1 MQKQKVTEVREVFSF
16 YRGLILDLFEQE
28 LGDAKNWQFIR
39 SRLLKILS
47 PERGLEA
54 KVLETIMDGHK
65 DEQVQ

>member
-1 MQKQKVTEVREVFSF
+1 MQKQKVQEVKEVFSF

-39 SRLLKILS
+39 SRLLKVLS

-54 KVLETIMDGHK
+54 KVVEILLDGRN
-65 DEQVQ
+65 DERIL

>member
-54 KVLETIMDGHK
+54 KVLETILDGHK